1 MSYMYKWLHQNYEAR
16 IAEKLRDAVDYDE
29 MTEDEADILFDKLV
43 KEWEDGYGDYMYDMI
58 GDR

>member
-1 MSYMYKWLHQNYEAR
+1 MYKWLHQNYEAR
-16 IAEKLRDAVDYDE
+16 IAEKLRDAVDYGE